1 MTRTLQSL
9 LEDSR
14 DALSRAGLTDLDWTR
29 AQVLAAGR
37 TRPEGLIVG
46 QLSWSSERVRFVCVN
61 RSLDY
66 RLEQE
71 GVSWQPGLTAD
82 FAIRLVLHP
91 RFGFQAEVHDIDV
104 TSIRSG
110 PSGGS

>member
-14 DALSRAGLTDLDWTR
+14 DALFRAGLTELDWTR
-29 AQVLAAGR
+29 AHVSAARR
-37 TRPEGLIVG
+37 TRTGLIVG
-46 QLSWSSERVRFVCVN
+46 QLSWFSERVRFVCVN

-66 RLEQE
+66 RLAQE

-82 FAIRLVLHP
+82 FGIRLVLHP
-91 RFGFQAEVHDIDV
+91 HFGFQAEVHDVDV

-110 PSGGS
+110 PPGGS